1 MTVWSRTC
9 YNDFLIIYD
18 IVNFDVYLFLGD
30 SHTLI
35 FIASSP
41 ISANFIFDELSV
53 ACPLQ
58 EPTLF

>member
-18 IVNFDVYLFLGD
+18 IVTFDVYLFLGD

-35 FIASSP
+35 F